1 MAVINLAT
9 PEGQLRLET
18 GDVADIPILSDAEY
32 TYILSKHGNIVADS
46 VVDALYAILARLSF
60 ETRQRLDRIEFY
72 GNQSFEQYSKFV
84 TDKIA
89 NLQGTNR
96 LASNFSIYAGGLLL
110 SDMAVNNANPDI
122 NRVVTPFECGYANTP
137 SPYWS

>member
-18 GDVADIPILSDAEY
+18 GDIGDLPILSDAEY
-32 TYILSKHGNIVADS
+32 TYILSKHDNIVADS

-60 ETRQRLDRIEFY
+60 QTRERLDRIEFY

-96 LASNFSIYAGGLLL
+96 LASNFTVYAGGLLL
-110 SDMAVNNANPDI
+110 SDMAANNLNPDI
-122 NRVVTPFECGYANTP
+122 NRVVTPFECGYGDTP
-137 SPYWS
+137 PLSWS